1 MKSRYIHYYCQIR
14 HDTTLGDHIIPT
26 TITRL
31 GRGTSR
37 DTMFVWNS
45 GDNMT
50 SNIPTIITRLGTSRD
65 TIQRLLGVVG
75 IM

>member
-50 SNIPTIITRLGTSRD
+50 SNIPLLLLDQARHVTRYDACLAQWG
-65 TIQRLLGVVG
+65 
-75 IM
+75 